1 MSSSLTGLFGNALG
15 DILSESLGLEPT
27 DAELDARSDAAFAR
41 FDADASG
48 ALDFAEIL
56 AAFATMPIRALDPA
70 VVRDVFDRFDADD
83 SGTLDRAEFRAMM
96 RALRSAA
103 NVDRMPGLI
112 FCAGELANP
121 SAHPELAERM
131 RLERLYR
138 TPYRPRSALAKAI
151 AKKTKMNKP
160 VYGGIDLLEL
170 SVLTEDSDDELLR
183 CSDEDEDSAAGGGRA
198 PRARA
203 RDVGVGAASLTSA
216 GIGHTSSRRFKK
228 GHAAH
233 SSRRYASSRRK
244 KLAYLALCALRF
256 ACLFLPGYVHPDEY
270 HQSVEIA
277 AADVLGARAAPR
289 AWEFDEAAPA
299 RSALVPGLAAAWP
312 LAIARET
319 ARFAEALLERTRRED
334 SRDEVPPPRES
345 AKNTTTPAP
354 LTLFGPH
361 ASLVVFLAPRLGL
374 FALSFALDW
383 CAALGAKAA
392 YWARGGKTTWRGGA
406 SAGLDARLCVASAWP
421 TLVLATRPFANA
433 LEAAFLAMVLGIAL
447 KGGGGGRRG
456 GGVESQGGFGGAFG
470 RCAWT
475 GALVAIGAWTRFTFV
490 AFAAPSAAKVIA
502 DASFASD
509 FSSSPPGRTGRT
521 TTTKARR
528 ATFDGSSHG
537 SHGGS
542 TAAGRSSRRRFR
554 PARCLA
560 ACVCFAGSLALAA
573 LACACADTRYFRGPD
588 AVVRVF
594 RVVFEAARETV
605 VKLSTAGVF
614 FGAGAASSSTAGPSS
629 SASLA
634 SALAFAKDTLVVPPA
649 NAFLYNADA
658 ANLATH
664 GIHPRATHA
673 LLNAPLAFGPTALF
687 AYAALAGATRK
698 TARAAL
704 ERGFLFLRRGG
715 GARRREGSN
724 GRGGGGVKSPGGGS
738 SSSDTLRRARDARAS
753 LAWSFWLPLL
763 VLSAAP
769 HQELRFLLPA
779 LVPLSALHGASALKT
794 NARVL
799 AWAAFNLAA
808 VAVFGAAH
816 QAGVA
821 PAVAAIPRLLAEH
834 VTRVESNRMESNRM
848 ERGTAAAAAAN
859 ALEDAPTLDAAFS
872 TVPGADAFAADATR
886 GALDGTTLDGTTL
899 DGTTLDGTLDGTLSA
914 PPRDPPRVTP
924 RVVFYRTY
932 PPPVSL
938 AGEPA
943 SGWFGRDAIVTDL
956 MGARAEVAA
965 DALRAEGCLRD
976 LKRFGR
982 DSDDDGV
989 CATLLVAPRPA
1000 AEEALAALERMLERG
1015 AAAGAGEVTRAGTE
1029 KEKGGGFGG
1038 AVPRATRV
1046 WRYPGPHFSGEEVGG
1061 LIAALG
1067 AGDAEGVARAMT
1079 LDVYAVEAGA

>member
-170 SVLTEDSDDELLR
+170 SVLTEDSDEELLR

-216 GIGHTSSRRFKK
+216 GIGHSSSRRFKK

-319 ARFAEALLERTRRED
+319 ALRGGASREDDARGLPRRPSASGVREEYYYPRSSDALRPPRLPRRLPRASARSVRALFRARLARGAWREGGVLGARRED
-334 SRDEVPPPRES
+334 D
-345 AKNTTTPAP
+345 
-354 LTLFGPH
+354 G
-361 ASLVVFLAPRLGL
+361 
-374 FALSFALDW
+374 
-383 CAALGAKAA
+383 
-392 YWARGGKTTWRGGA
+392 RGGA

-447 KGGGGGRRG
+447 KGGGGRRG
-456 GGVESQGGFGGAFG
+456 GGVESGGGFGGAFG

-475 GALVAIGAWTRFTFV
+475 GRVVALGAWTRFTFV
-490 AFAAPSAAKVIA
+490 AFAAPSAAKVLA

-509 FSSSPPGRTGRT
+509 FSSSPPGRTRTT

-528 ATFDGSSHG
+528 ATFDGSSHGSSHG

-594 RVVFEAARETV
+594 RVVFEAAREMV
-605 VKLSTAGVF
+605 ELSTAGVF
-614 FGAGAASSSTAGPSS
+614 FGAGAASSSTVGPSS

-634 SALAFAKDTLVVPPA
+634 SALAFAKDTLVIPPM

-687 AYAALAGATRK
+687 AYAALAGASRK

-715 GARRREGSN
+715 ARRREGSN
-724 GRGGGGVKSPGGGS
+724 GRGGVKSPGGGS
-738 SSSDTLRRARDARAS
+738 SSSDTLRRARDARAL

-779 LVPLSALHGASALKT
+779 LVPLSAPHGASALKT

-834 VTRVESNRMESNRM
+834 VPRVESNRMESRM
-848 ERGTAAAAAAN
+848 ERGTSAAAAAA
-859 ALEDAPTLDAAFS
+859 
-872 TVPGADAFAADATR
+872 
-886 GALDGTTLDGTTL
+886 
-899 DGTTLDGTLDGTLSA
+899 
-914 PPRDPPRVTP
+914 
-924 RVVFYRTY
+924 
-932 PPPVSL
+932 
-938 AGEPA
+938 
-943 SGWFGRDAIVTDL
+943 
-956 MGARAEVAA
+956 
-965 DALRAEGCLRD
+965 
-976 LKRFGR
+976 
-982 DSDDDGV
+982 
-989 CATLLVAPRPA
+989 
-1000 AEEALAALERMLERG
+1000 
-1015 AAAGAGEVTRAGTE
+1015 
-1029 KEKGGGFGG
+1029 
-1038 AVPRATRV
+1038 
-1046 WRYPGPHFSGEEVGG
+1046 
-1061 LIAALG
+1061 AALG
-1067 AGDAEGVARAMT
+1067 GRSDPRRGVFNGPGRTRSPPPRRAALST
-1079 LDVYAVEAGA
+1079 AP

>member
-170 SVLTEDSDDELLR
+170 SVLTEDSDEELLR

-203 RDVGVGAASLTSA
+203 RDVGGVGAAPLKIA
-216 GIGHTSSRRFKK
+216 GIGHTSRRLFKK

-319 ARFAEALLERTRRED
+319 VRLAEALLERTTRED
-334 SRDEVPPPRES
+334 SRDVPPPRES
-345 AKNTTTPAP
+345 AKNTTPAP

-374 FALSFALDW
+374 FALSFALDR
-383 CAALGAKAA
+383 CAAAGAKAA

-447 KGGGGGRRG
+447 KGGGGRRG

-475 GALVAIGAWTRFTFV
+475 GALVALGAWTRFTFV
-490 AFAAPSAAKVIA
+490 AFAAPSAAKVLA
-502 DASFASD
+502 DASFTSD
-509 FSSSPPGRTGRT
+509 FSSSPPGRTGTTT

-528 ATFDGSSHG
+528 TTFDGSSHGSSHG

-560 ACVCFAGSLALAA
+560 ACVCFAGSFALAA
-573 LACACADTRYFRGPD
+573 LACACADTRYFRGGD

-594 RVVFEAARETV
+594 RVVFAAARETG

-614 FGAGAASSSTAGPSS
+614 FGAGGASSSTVGPSS

-634 SALAFAKDTLVVPPA
+634 SALAFAKDVLVVPPA

-698 TARAAL
+698 TARTAL

-738 SSSDTLRRARDARAS
+738 SSSDTLRRARDARAL

-848 ERGTAAAAAAN
+848 ERSPSAAAAAN
-859 ALEDAPTLDAAFS
+859 ALEDVPTLDAACS

-886 GALDGTTLDGTTL
+886 GALDGTLDGTTL

-956 MGARAEVAA
+956 MGARADVAA
-965 DALRAEGCLRD
+965 DALRPEGCLRD

-1015 AAAGAGEVTRAGTE
+1015 AAGAGTE
-1029 KEKGGGFGG
+1029 KEKGGGPG

>member
-170 SVLTEDSDDELLR
+170 SVLTEDSDEELLR

-203 RDVGVGAASLTSA
+203 RDVGVGAAPLKIA
-216 GIGHTSSRRFKK
+216 GGHTSRRFKK

-256 ACLFLPGYVHPDEY
+256 ACLVLPGYVHPDEY

-319 ARFAEALLERTRRED
+319 ARFAEALLERTRED
-334 SRDEVPPPRES
+334 SREVPPLES
-345 AKNTTTPAP
+345 KNTTPAP

-447 KGGGGGRRG
+447 KGGGGRRG
-456 GGVESQGGFGGAFG
+456 GGVESGGGFGGAFG

-475 GALVAIGAWTRFTFV
+475 GALVALGAWTRFTFV
-490 AFAAPSAAKVIA
+490 AFAAPSAAKVLA

-509 FSSSPPGRTGRT
+509 FSSSPPGRTGTT

-528 ATFDGSSHG
+528 TTFAGSSHG
-537 SHGGS
+537 SSHGAHGGS

-560 ACVCFAGSLALAA
+560 ACVCFAGSFALAA

-614 FGAGAASSSTAGPSS
+614 FGAGGASSSTVGPSS
-629 SASLA
+629 SASASLA
-634 SALAFAKDTLVVPPA
+634 SALAFAKDTLVIPPM

-704 ERGFLFLRRGG
+704 ERGFLFLRGGG
-715 GARRREGSN
+715 GARRRDGSN

-738 SSSDTLRRARDARAS
+738 SSSDTLRRARDARLL

-834 VTRVESNRMESNRM
+834 VTRVESNRMESRM
-848 ERGTAAAAAAN
+848 ERGTSAAAAAAAA
-859 ALEDAPTLDAAFS
+859 ALEDVPTLDAAFS

-886 GALDGTTLDGTTL
+886 GALDGTL

-956 MGARAEVAA
+956 MGARADVAA

-1000 AEEALAALERMLERG
+1000 AEEALAALERMRAG
-1015 AAAGAGEVTRAGTE
+1015 GAAGAGEEANARAGTE
-1029 KEKGGGFGG
+1029 KKKEKGGGFG

-1046 WRYPGPHFSGEEVGG
+1046 WRYPGPHFSGEEVEG